1 MVYFLSERIQRQITR
16 DELHQLWQGEAIL
29 LAKVEKHAVT
39 PAFGFFWFIPLI
51 VKHAHQLRNII
62 LVSLLLQGILL
73 VTPMLFETVIDK
85 VLVSRGI
92 DSLTVLG
99 IAMVA
104 LAIAEPCYTF
114 YAVGY
119 FPIYRLGLG

>member
-1 MVYFLSERIQRQITR
+1 MAR
-16 DELHQLWQGEAIL
+16 GAIL
-29 LAKVEKHAVT
+29 LAKAEKRAVT
-39 PAFGFFWFIPLI
+39 PAFGFGWFIPLI
-51 VKHAHQLRNII
+51 VKHAHQLRNIV

-99 IAMVA
+99 IAMVV
-104 LAIAEPCYTF
+104 LAIAEPCYIFTRLAIFQFIDSGWGRTQYAPLSAFTEFTIKLF
-114 YAVGY
+114 Y
-119 FPIYRLGLG
+119 